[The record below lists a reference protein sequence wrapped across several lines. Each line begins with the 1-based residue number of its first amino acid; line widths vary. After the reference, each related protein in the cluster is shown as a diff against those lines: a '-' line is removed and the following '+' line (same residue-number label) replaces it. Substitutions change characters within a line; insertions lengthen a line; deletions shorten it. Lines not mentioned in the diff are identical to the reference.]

1 MYHFLR
7 KKIEQK
13 KALVS
18 IIGLGYVGLPLLIEL
33 SKHYETIGYDK
44 DITKIN
50 NLKRRKDIKKIVSNN
65 QLQKIKSKFTE
76 KIKDLRNSDVII
88 ITLPT
93 PVNSK
98 NLPNL
103 NGIYQSLKEIITIN
117 LKNKLII
124 LESTVYPGASTE
136 FINFLENN
144 TNYKINKDF
153 YFGYT
158 PERINPGDKKNTLR
172 TITRIISGSNEKSL
186 NLVKILY
193 QRFVKKICIAKNIEH
208 AEMAKVIENCQRD
221 INIAFINEIALICD
235 KLNISSYEVL
245 NLASTKWNFLKF
257 SPGLVGGHCIGVD
270 PYYLAYKA
278 KKIGYKSKII
288 LSGRNLNESITNF
301 IAKKIN
307 NILKKKHSKILLM
320 GLSYK
325 KDSNDFRN
333 SKSIDLYRK
342 LKKKHDVKVYDPYLN
357 QEILK
362 KIKIDKSIKKLRKN
376 NYDMIIISVDHTKFK
391 KMGIDRI
398 KKNGKKNVL
407 IFDIKNLF
415 PNYSNFSL

>member
-65 QLQKIKSKFTE
+65 HLQKIKSKFTE
-76 KIKDLRNSDVII
+76 KIKDLRKSDVII

-124 LESTVYPGASTE
+124 LESTVYPGASIE
-136 FINFLENN
+136 FINFLEKN
-144 TNYKINKDF
+144 TNYKINRDF

-172 TITRIISGSNEKSL
+172 TITKIISGSNKKSL

-193 QRFVKKICIAKNIEH
+193 QRFVKKICKAKNIEH

-235 KLNISSYEVL
+235 KLNISSYDVL

-278 KKIGYKSKII
+278 RKIGYKSKII

-357 QEILK
+357 QENLK
-362 KIKIDKSIKKLRKN
+362 KIKIDKSIKKLSKS
-376 NYDMIIISVDHTKFK
+376 NYDMIVISVDHTKFK

-398 KKNGKKNVL
+398 KKIGKKNVL

-415 PNYSNFSL
+415 PKHSNFSL